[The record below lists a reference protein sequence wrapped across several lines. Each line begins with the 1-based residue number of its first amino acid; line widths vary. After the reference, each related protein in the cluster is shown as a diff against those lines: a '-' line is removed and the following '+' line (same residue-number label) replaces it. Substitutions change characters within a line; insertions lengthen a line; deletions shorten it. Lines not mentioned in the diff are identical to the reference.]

1 MSKESG
7 FLECTL
13 IEDAVK
19 TVEMIRKEWEYY
31 INLVYKRAP
40 GFEKTDSSSE
50 RSSTV
55 G

>member
-13 IEDAVK
+13 TEDAVK
-19 TVEMIRKEWEYY
+19 TVEMTRKGWEYY
-31 INLVYKRAP
+31 TNLVYKRAP

-50 RSSTV
+50 RSSTA

>member
-1 MSKESG
+1 MESTPGKEAMK
-7 FLECTL
+7 
-13 IEDAVK
+13 I
-19 TVEMIRKEWEYY
+19 VEMTTMDLEFY
-31 INLVYKRAP
+31 INLVYKRTP